1 MEVEGGYAHYI
12 VRCLELDPNRLT
24 SNSVSERFKK
34 KYFEEKKVRRLQENI
49 KITHHANN
57 YVKYISKLSQQ
68 YNKVINK
75 DALYIIKPVLMS
87 SNFVGSLYF

>member
-1 MEVEGGYAHYI
+1 MYYI
-12 VRCLELDPNRLT
+12 VRGLELDPNRLT
-24 SNSVSERFKK
+24 SKSVSERFFKK
-34 KYFEEKKVRRLQENI
+34 ILRRKKGQKLQENI

-57 YVKYISKLSQQ
+57 NDTYVSKLSQQ

-87 SNFVGSLYF
+87 FILEGSLYF